1 MIEMYCRKCNKLFV
15 PAPLHRYRD
24 DHGFY
29 CSWTC
34 YNHRNQNNRLRGKK
48 PQKVVMCDR
57 NGNEIQTFQSA
68 LKAAE
73 RTGYE
78 YQSIQNACKNSTPY
92 RGYLWRYE
100 NDLP

>member
-1 MIEMYCRKCNKLFV
+1 MTEVKCQKCGKMFI

-24 DHGFY
+24 ENGLY
-29 CSWTC
+29 CSWSC
-34 YNHRNQNNRLRGKK
+34 YNHRNQKNHLRGKK
-48 PQKVVMCDR
+48 PHKVVMCDR